1 MRLYKVDE
9 CRCTEIDVNSIEGI
23 GILNTYFSNTDL
35 SPGNRLV
42 YKHSKDSMNTK
53 FMLSLTDDDFE
64 KVIDLYAEYL
74 FDDVNS
80 LGEKI
85 KEIIH
90 DDYEELYYELL
101 KDNDMVI
108 NITSEGLNIEIHHKG
123 DTKEGKLNET
133 LQS

>member
-23 GILNTYFSNTDL
+23 GILNTYFSNADL
-35 SPGNRLV
+35 SPGNRLA

-64 KVIDLYAEYL
+64 EVIDLYAEYL

-80 LGEKI
+80 LGERI

-90 DDYEELYYELL
+90 DDYEQLYYELL
-101 KDNDMVI
+101 KDNDMVV
-108 NITSEGLNIEIHHKG
+108 NITSEGLSIEIHHKD
-123 DTKEGKLNET
+123 DTTMEEN
-133 LQS
+133 

>member
-9 CRCTEIDVNSIEGI
+9 CRCTQIDVNSIEGI

-35 SPGNRLV
+35 SPGNRLA
-42 YKHSKDSMNTK
+42 YKHNKDSMNTK

-64 KVIDLYAEYL
+64 EVIDLYAEYL

-80 LGEKI
+80 LGERI

-108 NITSEGLNIEIHHKG
+108 NITSEGLNIEIHHKD
-123 DTKEGKLNET
+123 DTKEENNK
-133 LQS
+133 

>member
-35 SPGNRLV
+35 SPGNRLA
-42 YKHSKDSMNTK
+42 YKHNKDSMNTK

-64 KVIDLYAEYL
+64 EVIDLYAEYL

-80 LGEKI
+80 LGERI

-108 NITSEGLNIEIHHKG
+108 NITSEGLNIEIHHKD
-123 DTKEGKLNET
+123 DTKEENNK
-133 LQS
+133 

>member
-9 CRCTEIDVNSIEGI
+9 CRCTEVDINSIEGI
-23 GILNTYFSNTDL
+23 GILNTYFNNTDL
-35 SPGNRLV
+35 SPGNRLA

-64 KVIDLYAEYL
+64 EVIDLYAEYL

-80 LGEKI
+80 LGERI

-108 NITSEGLNIEIHHKG
+108 NITSEGLNIEIHHKD
-123 DTKEGKLNET
+123 DTKEGNNK
-133 LQS
+133 

>member
-23 GILNTYFSNTDL
+23 GILNTYFNDTDL

-42 YKHSKDSMNTK
+42 YKHSKDSMNTT

-64 KVIDLYAEYL
+64 EVIDLYAEYL

-80 LGEKI
+80 LGERI

-90 DDYEELYYELL
+90 DDYEQLYYELL
-101 KDNDMVI
+101 KDNDMVV

-123 DTKEGKLNET
+123 DTITEGN
-133 LQS
+133 